1 MSSHDPTFSP
11 VAPSGQALIES
22 LVFLVTAAALVVLT
36 QMFFHQAEVSRQAPL
51 SAWFDLQRCAAA
63 PQGCGPN
70 ESSAQYVSLLTASND
85 RVPPYQGRSLRDQPL
100 ADTSGV
106 RLVDRVSQTL
116 QRFSHQTAET
126 IFGLPEA
133 RRLSRVT
140 STISLGSE
148 GPKGQSAIAMVG
160 QDWSA
165 TGTALAL
172 SRVAQGATPSA
183 TLAQV
188 SSAAY
193 MPITGL
199 LMPGLEAI
207 GLESG
212 SSEFRRSFHRLT
224 SLSPFPG
231 TLAPSGR

>member
-1 MSSHDPTFSP
+1 MPPHDPTFSP
-11 VAPSGQALIES
+11 AAPFGQALIES
-22 LVFLVTAAALVVLT
+22 LVFLVAAAALVALT
-36 QMFFHQAEVSRQAPL
+36 QIFFHQAEVSRQAPL

-63 PQGCGPN
+63 PQACGPN
-70 ESSAQYVSLLTASND
+70 GSSAQYVSVLAASKD
-85 RVPPYQGRSLRDQPL
+85 RVIPYQGQSLRDQPL
-100 ADTSGV
+100 ADTSGG
-106 RLVDRVSQTL
+106 RLVDRISQTL

-126 IFGLPEA
+126 LFGLPEA
-133 RRLSRVT
+133 RRLTRVT
-140 STISLGSE
+140 STVSFGSE
-148 GPKGQSAIAMVG
+148 GPKGQAAIAMVG

-165 TGTALAL
+165 AGTALAL

-193 MPITGL
+193 LPVTGL

-212 SSEFRRSFHRLT
+212 SSEFRRGFHRMT

>member
-1 MSSHDPTFSP
+1 MPPHDPTFSP
-11 VAPSGQALIES
+11 VVPCGQALIES
-22 LVFLVTAAALVVLT
+22 LVFLVTAAALLTLT
-36 QMFFHQAEVSRQAPL
+36 QIFFHQAEVSRQAPL

-63 PQGCGPN
+63 PQGCLPAG
-70 ESSAQYVSLLTASND
+70 SSAQYVSLLTASKD
-85 RVPPYQGRSLRDQPL
+85 RVIPYQGQSLRDQPL
-100 ADTSGV
+100 ADTSGG

-116 QRFSHQTAET
+116 QRFSHQTAEAL
-126 IFGLPEA
+126 FGLPEA
-133 RRLSRVT
+133 RRLTRVT
-140 STISLGSE
+140 STVSFGSK
-148 GPKGQSAIAMVG
+148 GPKGQAAVAMVG

-165 TGTALAL
+165 VGTALTL

-193 MPITGL
+193 IPITQL

-212 SSEFRRSFHRLT
+212 SSEFRRSFHRMA

>member
-1 MSSHDPTFSP
+1 MPPHDPTFSP
-11 VAPSGQALIES
+11 AAPFGQALIES
-22 LVFLVTAAALVVLT
+22 LVFLVAAAALVALT
-36 QMFFHQAEVSRQAPL
+36 QIFFHQAEVSRQAPL

-63 PQGCGPN
+63 PQACGPN
-70 ESSAQYVSLLTASND
+70 GSSAQYVSVLAASKD
-85 RVPPYQGRSLRDQPL
+85 RVIPYQGQSLRDQPL
-100 ADTSGV
+100 ADTSGG
-106 RLVDRVSQTL
+106 RLVDRISQTL

-126 IFGLPEA
+126 LFGLPEA
-133 RRLSRVT
+133 RRLTRVT
-140 STISLGSE
+140 STVSFGSE
-148 GPKGQSAIAMVG
+148 GPKGQAVIAMVG

-165 TGTALAL
+165 AGTALAL

-193 MPITGL
+193 LPVTGL

-212 SSEFRRSFHRLT
+212 SSEFRRGFHRMT